1 MTDHSTT
8 RPTSRRRRRIG
19 TLAAGGAVVL
29 ALGLGACGGG
39 DDSASGTPAQGT
51 STSSPA
57 TQLTAFEAVKASAKN
72 SKEAGSAKFSLTM
85 TGSGQA
91 AAVGDVSADGSFD
104 STKGA
109 FEMTMNLP
117 AEAGGTKL
125 TMRFVDGAAYLS
137 GAPLTAE
144 GQWMKMPLDQMGA
157 TGLDTAQMDPTKQ
170 LEQLEGVAEDVKELP
185 AQDIRGVQAKGYSGT
200 IDATKAIEQLPAE
213 QQTEEAK
220 KAAAELGSIPF
231 TLYVDEKDRPV
242 RMTEDVTVE
251 GSTLKVQMDFFDW
264 GSKVDVSAPDPST
277 VKEMPSMGGMTGEAS
292 GEASTPAA
300 A

>member
-1 MTDHSTT
+1 MSTHSTT

-39 DDSASGTPAQGT
+39 DDSASGTPSKGT

-72 SKEAGSAKFSLTM
+72 SKEAGSGKFSLTM
-85 TGSGQA
+85 TGTGQA

-117 AEAGGTKL
+117 AEAGGSKL

-144 GQWMKMPLDQMGA
+144 GQWMKMPLDQLGA
-157 TGLDTAQMDPTKQ
+157 TGLDTSQMDPTKQ
-170 LEQLEGVAEDVKELP
+170 LEQLQGVAQDVKELP

-200 IDATKAIEQLPAE
+200 IDAAKALEQLPAD
-213 QQTEEAK
+213 QQTDEAK
-220 KAAAELGSIPF
+220 KAAAELGSVPF
-231 TLYVDEKDRPV
+231 TLYVDGEDRPV
-242 RMTEDVTVE
+242 RMTEEVKVE
-251 GSTLKVQMDFFDW
+251 GSTLNVQMDFFDW
-264 GSKVDVSAPDPST
+264 GSKVDVAAPDPST
-277 VKEMPSMGGMTGEAS
+277 VKEMPNMAGMTGDAS
-292 GEASTPAA
+292 GQTAPAA